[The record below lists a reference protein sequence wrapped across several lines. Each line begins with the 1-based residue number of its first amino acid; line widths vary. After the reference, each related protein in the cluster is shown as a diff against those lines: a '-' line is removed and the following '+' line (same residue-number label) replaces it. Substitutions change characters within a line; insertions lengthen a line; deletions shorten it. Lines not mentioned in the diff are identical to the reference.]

1 MDTFC
6 RAMDERPFGQ
16 DDLGRALF
24 EGHPEADRP
33 GFARLRDDLL
43 NDLALAVN
51 LLRGMAA
58 GLVVAGD
65 TYAAAEAANLGI
77 PYAQRCPGWL
87 TDPEEYKPELGPSG
101 LPTTTPPPG
110 LVRQAIWFLES
121 VGFGSAWPDAD
132 LDGVARLRDAAT
144 ALGRVVGDV
153 QEQIAGQAGRVTR
166 AGFGPATAA
175 FGRAARVVHGEKGP
189 LADLRRRCE
198 HLAYCGQIA
207 YDAIVK
213 ARRRFVASAAFVVTL
228 MLLARLLAPRLGP
241 LLDVVVRRLLRAEGL
256 ALRIILLVIRQ
267 AALGAMYSGGLS
279 AIDQLFATGDVD
291 AAELVRDMF
300 HGALAGGLM
309 AGAHAALP
317 VLLRRGGPALTG
329 LAEAMESATWERA
342 FSRIMAGGA
351 VSTTVLATA
360 GWASGAGWN
369 WKHAA
374 EVGFGMAVLS
384 TGAALASRTWPA
396 PSYASLRGRAWKQSP
411 AKRWHDVKWA
421 SAILLVTAPAV
432 AVFALAK
439 FAEDRRNP
447 FFLQKR
453 VGQFGRE
460 FDLAKGRS
468 MSTTDGKD
476 SSLGSSDSRRT
487 RVGELWARTSLDEFV
502 QLAYNVLYKS
512 DMSVIND
519 RPLLNSTRQETI
531 EALGP
536 TLGPRWDE
544 ADLAGKPGLFGP
556 FPNKIVELGLKPK
569 TEAFDLQRGY
579 TGIWHDRTAS
589 LHSDRNIL
597 WEFIST
603 YVKRIS

>member
-1 MDTFC
+1 
-6 RAMDERPFGQ
+6 MDERPFGQ

-24 EGHPEADRP
+24 EGHPEAGIP

-43 NDLALAVN
+43 KDLVVAVN

-58 GLVVAGD
+58 GLVVTGD
-65 TYAAAEAANLGI
+65 RYATAEAANTGI
-77 PYAQRCPGWL
+77 PYAQPCPEWL
-87 TDPEEYKPELGPSG
+87 KDPEEYKPEPGPSG
-101 LPTTTPPPG
+101 LPTTTPPPDF
-110 LVRQAIWFLES
+110 VSQAIWFLES
-121 VGFGSAWPDAD
+121 VGFGATWPDAD
-132 LDGVARLRDAAT
+132 LDGVMRLRDAAT

-153 QEQIAGQAGRVTR
+153 QEQIAGQAGRATG
-166 AGFGPATAA
+166 AGFGPTTAA
-175 FGRAARVVHGEKGP
+175 FGRAARVVHGEKGQ

-198 HLAYCGQIA
+198 HLAHCGQVA

-213 ARRRFVASAAFVVTL
+213 ARWQFVASAMFVLTL
-228 MLLARLLAPRLGP
+228 MLLAKLLAPRLGP
-241 LLDVVVRRLLRAEGL
+241 LLDVVVKKLLRAEGL
-256 ALRIILLVIRQ
+256 ALRIILLIIRQ
-267 AALGAMYSGGLS
+267 AALGAMFSGGLS
-279 AIDQLFATGDVD
+279 AINQLFTTGDID
-291 AAELVRDMF
+291 AAKLVRNMG

-317 VLLRRGGPALTG
+317 ALLRRGGPAFTG

-342 FSRIMAGGA
+342 FSRILAGGA

-374 EVGFGMAVLS
+374 EMGFGMAVLS
-384 TGAALASRTWPA
+384 TGAALSSRAWPA
-396 PSYASLRGRAWKQSP
+396 PSYASLKGRAWKQSP

-421 SAILLVTAPAV
+421 LGLLTITAPAV
-432 AVFALAK
+432 SVFALAK
-439 FAEDRRNP
+439 FAEDGKNP

-460 FDLAKGRS
+460 FQIAKGRS
-468 MSTTDGKD
+468 MNTTDGKD

-487 RVGELWARTSLDEFV
+487 RVGKVWTKTSLDEFV
-502 QLAYNVLYKS
+502 QMAYNVLYKS

-519 RPLLNSTRQETI
+519 RPLLSATRQETI
-531 EALGP
+531 AALGP
-536 TLGPRWDE
+536 TLGPRWNE
-544 ADLAGKPGLFGP
+544 ADLAGKPGMFGP
-556 FPNKIVELGLKPK
+556 FSNKILEIGLKPK
-569 TEAFDLQRGY
+569 TDAFDVQRGY

-597 WEFIST
+597 WEAISA
-603 YVKRIS
+603 YMKRIS